1 MTVDWSAAGY
11 AEVADLVRERTG
23 LVFPSARV
31 RDVEA
36 TIRRTMARQNIAD
49 LEDLLVLLRDDVRAR
64 ESFVA
69 DLTIGESYFQRD
81 PDQFEVLRECI
92 LPRLLTSRPSSTPVR
107 VWSAGCASGE
117 EPYTIAMVFDEMGA
131 VGRSH
136 IVATD
141 IARGRLEDAQRGL
154 YSTWQLRGTPEAVRS
169 AYFAER
175 GKFFEL
181 TPRIRQR
188 VDFRYLNLSEDSFPS
203 LSTGIWGMDVIFCRN
218 VLIYFDAPT
227 VERVARRLI
236 ASLSDD
242 GWLLLGASDPT
253 ISEMVECDVV
263 LTDAGLAYRRKG
275 AGGPTDIR
283 TGRENG
289 PAVRDP
295 HPAATTA
302 DAPAPADAWPAPAHT
317 DAWRGPTWELP
328 DDVPA
333 DADHRPETSVPP
345 ADAERPDPSAPVV
358 SATATGSARL
368 DRDDEILAAY
378 AQRDFARVHAL
389 AESSARAGSLS
400 SGAWIAWVRSLANE
414 GRIGEAGETVARA
427 MEQPGAAPELLYLHA
442 VLLLQSGRSADAA
455 AAARRA
461 LYMDRSLVVA
471 HLTLAEAQRRS
482 GNMDAARRSLGNAT
496 SLLES
501 LQAQT
506 IVPASDGET
515 AGRLAELVRVKLRLL
530 GGSE

>member
-1 MTVDWSAAGY
+1 MTVDWSTAGY

-23 LVFPSARV
+23 LVFPSGRV

-36 TIRRTMARQNIAD
+36 TIRRTLARRNLTD
-49 LEDLLVLLRDDVRAR
+49 PEDLLVLLRDDVRAR

-81 PDQFEVLRECI
+81 PGQFDVLRAWI
-92 LPRLLTSRPSSTPVR
+92 LPRLLASRPGNTPIR
-107 VWSAGCASGE
+107 VWSAGCATGE

-131 VGRSH
+131 VDRSH

-141 IARGRLEDAQRGL
+141 IARARLEDAQRGL

-175 GKFFEL
+175 GRFFEL
-181 TPRIRQR
+181 TPRIRHR

-218 VLIYFDAPT
+218 VLIYFDVPT

-236 ASLSDD
+236 ASLSED

-253 ISEMVECDVV
+253 ISDMVECDVV

-275 AGGPTDIR
+275 AGGAPDIR
-283 TGRENG
+283 TGQESGR
-289 PAVRDP
+289 ADRDP
-295 HPAATTA
+295 HPAATRA
-302 DAPAPADAWPAPAHT
+302 EAPAPADAWPAHTNAWPADT
-317 DAWRGPTWELP
+317 GAWTAPNWELP
-328 DDVPA
+328 ETMPA
-333 DADHRPETSVPP
+333 DMERQPEEAPQP
-345 ADAERPDPSAPVV
+345 AAAV
-358 SATATGSARL
+358 SADGAR
-368 DRDDEILAAY
+368 DIPDDEIQAAY
-378 AQRDFARVHAL
+378 AQRDFGRVHAL

-400 SGAWIAWVRSLANE
+400 PAGWIAWVRSLANE

-482 GNMDAARRSLGNAT
+482 GNMDAARRSLRNAT
-496 SLLES
+496 SLLTS
-501 LQAQT
+501 YQAQA

-515 AGRLAELVRVKLRLL
+515 AGRLAELVQAKLRLL

>member
-1 MTVDWSAAGY
+1 MTVEWSTAGY
-11 AEVADLVRERTG
+11 AEVAELVRQRTG
-23 LVFPSARV
+23 LVFPNARV
-31 RDVEA
+31 SDVEA
-36 TIRRTMARQNIAD
+36 TIRRTMARRNIAD
-49 LEDLLVLLRDDVRAR
+49 LDDLLVLLRDDVSAR

-81 PDQFEVLRECI
+81 PGQFDVLRTRI
-92 LPRLLTSRPSSTPVR
+92 LPRLLAARPGGTPVR
-107 VWSAGCASGE
+107 VWSAACATGE
-117 EPYTIAMVFDEMGA
+117 EPYTIAMVFEEMGA
-131 VGRSH
+131 AGRSH

-175 GKFFEL
+175 GRFFEL

-236 ASLSDD
+236 ASLSED
-242 GWLLLGASDPT
+242 GWLLLGASDPA
-253 ISEMVECDVV
+253 ISAMVECEVV

-275 AGGPTDIR
+275 ASGPADIR
-283 TGRENG
+283 TGQEG
-289 PAVRDP
+289 APADPDP
-295 HPAATTA
+295 HPASSIAE
-302 DAPAPADAWPAPAHT
+302 APGPADAWPAHT
-317 DAWRGPTWELP
+317 DAWPTDADSWTVPNWELP
-328 DDVPA
+328 ETVPA
-333 DADHRPETSVPP
+333 DMEWQPEEVPQP
-345 ADAERPDPSAPVV
+345 AAAV
-358 SATATGSARL
+358 SADGAREIG
-368 DRDDEILAAY
+368 DEEILAAY
-378 AQRDFARVHAL
+378 SVRDFDRVHAL
-389 AESSARAGSLS
+389 AEAVVRAGSLS
-400 SGAWIAWVRSLANE
+400 PASWIAWVRSLANG
-414 GRIGEAGETVARA
+414 GRIAEAGETVARA
-427 MEQPGAAPELLYLHA
+427 MEQLGATPELLYLHA

-471 HLTLAEAQRRS
+471 HLTLAEAQRRT
-482 GNMDAARRSLGNAT
+482 GNMDAARRSLRNAT
-496 SLLES
+496 SLLAS
-501 LQAQT
+501 LPAQA

-515 AGRLAELVRVKLRLL
+515 AGRLAELVQAKLRLL